1 MPYLQGEKLMN
12 DHALFKRVAAISA
25 FVSVPLALSSWILV
39 ALAVEFNFDLIAELA
54 DVITLGPQ
62 AAGFAHLAWMVA
74 DTFGHN
80 LLLAP
85 VALYLWLWLKPRRP
99 NFATLFTLSGFAYIL
114 VGLISVSLLGG
125 LVPPM
130 MRAYAVASEPQQE
143 VLFIVFQSVFN
154 MLFYG
159 TGPLAF
165 LLAGIW
171 WLGIGTVLRKE
182 QPMLGI
188 FTMMVG
194 ILALTVWL
202 ELAFR
207 LEALAIFEVPQSFAS
222 YVWTIWLGIIIWR
235 RREESDYALQP
246 ATAV

>member
-1 MPYLQGEKLMN
+1 MN
-12 DHALFKRVAAISA
+12 IQDTFKRIAVISA
-25 FVSVPLALSSWILV
+25 IVSVPLALSSWVLV
-39 ALAVEFNFDLIAELA
+39 ALAAGSDPDALSSLT
-54 DVITLGPQ
+54 DVITLGPR
-62 AAGFAHLAWMVA
+62 AAGYIHLAWVVA
-74 DTFGHN
+74 DTFGHS

-85 VALYLWLWLKPRRP
+85 VALYLWFWLKPRSSSLV
-99 NFATLFTLSGFAYIL
+99 TLFTLSGFAYIL
-114 VGLISVSLLGG
+114 VGLIGVSLLGG

-143 VLFIVFQSVFN
+143 VLVIVFESVFN

-182 QPMLGI
+182 QPVLGI
-188 FTMMVG
+188 FTIILGV
-194 ILALTVWL
+194 LALTVWL

-207 LEALAIFEVPQSFAS
+207 LETLAIFEVLQSFSS
-222 YVWTIWLGIIIWR
+222 YIWLIWLGIVIWQR
-235 RREESDYALQP
+235 DEQHGHMMEV
-246 ATAV
+246 ATAD

>member
-1 MPYLQGEKLMN
+1 MN
-12 DHALFKRVAAISA
+12 DLISFRRTAAVSA
-25 FVSVPLALSSWILV
+25 IVSVPLALSSWLLV
-39 ALAVEFNFDLIAELA
+39 GLAVEFKPDALAELS

-62 AAGFAHLAWMVA
+62 AAGYAQLAWMAA

-80 LLLAP
+80 LLLGP
-85 VALYLWLWLKPRRP
+85 VILYLWLWLRPRSP
-99 NFATLFTLSGFAYIL
+99 NFVTFFTISGFAYIL
-114 VGLISVSLLGG
+114 VGLMGVSLLGG

-130 MRAYAVASEPQQE
+130 MREYAVASESQQE
-143 VLFIVFQSVFN
+143 VLATVFRSVFN

-182 QPMLGI
+182 RPVLGA
-188 FTMMVG
+188 FTMILGV
-194 ILALTVWL
+194 LALIVWL

-207 LEALAIFEVPQSFAS
+207 LEALAVFEAPQSFAS
-222 YVWTIWLGIIIWR
+222 YIWLIWLGIVIWR
-235 RREESDYALQP
+235 TDPRSEPVLQAAP
-246 ATAV
+246 AT

>member
-1 MPYLQGEKLMN
+1 MN
-12 DHALFKRVAAISA
+12 DQALFKRIAAISA
-25 FVSVPLALSSWILV
+25 FVSVPLALASWVLV
-39 ALAVEFNFDLIAELA
+39 ALAIGNNSDAIAELT
-54 DVITLGPQ
+54 DVITLGPR

-85 VALYLWLWLKPRRP
+85 VALYLWLWLKPRSP
-99 NFATLFTLSGFAYIL
+99 NFATLFTLSGFAYLL
-114 VGLISVSLLGG
+114 VGLIGVSLLGG

-130 MRAYAVASEPQQE
+130 MRDYAVASESQRE

-182 QPMLGI
+182 QRMLGN
-188 FTMMVG
+188 FTMIVG

-207 LEALAIFEVPQSFAS
+207 LEALAIFEVPQSFSS
-222 YVWTIWLGIIIWR
+222 YIWLIWLGIVIWR
-235 RREESDYALQP
+235 RDEQGDYVLEP

>member
-1 MPYLQGEKLMN
+1 MN
-12 DHALFKRVAAISA
+12 NQDTFKRFAAITA
-25 FVSVPLALSSWILV
+25 IVSVPVALSSWVLV
-39 ALAVEFNFDLIAELA
+39 ALAAGSDPDALSNLT
-54 DVITLGPQ
+54 DVITLGPR
-62 AAGFAHLAWMVA
+62 AAGYAHLAWMVA

-85 VALYLWLWLKPRRP
+85 LVLYLWLWLNPR
-99 NFATLFTLSGFAYIL
+99 NSNYVTLFTISGFAYIL
-114 VGLISVSLLGG
+114 VGLIAVSLLGG

-143 VLFIVFQSVFN
+143 VLVVVFESVFN

-182 QPMLGI
+182 QLILGI
-188 FTMMVG
+188 FSMIVG
-194 ILALTVWL
+194 VLSLTVWL

-207 LEALAIFEVPQSFAS
+207 LEALAIFEVPQSFSS
-222 YVWTIWLGIIIWR
+222 YIWLIWLGIVIWR
-235 RREESDYALQP
+235 RDEKKGPVEA
-246 ATAV
+246 AHAGI